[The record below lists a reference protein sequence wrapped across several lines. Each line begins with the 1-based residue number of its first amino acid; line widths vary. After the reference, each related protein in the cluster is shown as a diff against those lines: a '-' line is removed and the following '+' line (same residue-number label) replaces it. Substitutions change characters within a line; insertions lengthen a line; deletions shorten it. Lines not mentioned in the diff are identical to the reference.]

1 MRGNDEVCVVGPT
14 EVVMSRLQSKKI
26 LVRSYMKRRTLC
38 LAYGRQRQRTTFR
51 GLLSHCSLSLQMTS
65 SELYTSFTSG
75 IGAQPSPTRRS
86 AVCRQ
91 SMLGHGPGVS
101 LYGAQIV
108 SLFGA
113 NGSERRTGRT
123 RKMRRVRSEIGGIV
137 VAAGWERGPKFG
149 LARGLCVTWPGGDIV
164 TVTTGIPGLER

>member
-1 MRGNDEVCVVGPT
+1 MVGPT

-38 LAYGRQRQRTTFR
+38 LAYRRQCQRTTFR
-51 GLLSHCSLSLQMTS
+51 RLLSHCSLSLQMTS

-164 TVTTGIPGLER
+164 TVTTGILFYSRT